1 MALLLVLVSVGSAG
15 AEPESA
21 GADPSSLSAPPSPPS
36 DVRQGTTSVTAPA
49 EAARPDVRSEAAER
63 LAPGDAPRL
72 TGALPRLPEPPPS
85 FNVYDGGWIRFAYP
99 PSVRERVQPLIASA
113 DDVRAELSAWL
124 GQAVLR
130 KLTVYI
136 GRTPGEMATLAPEG
150 APFPKY
156 ASGVAYSELGLVLL
170 TIGPVYP
177 NARHEL
183 EEIFR
188 HEMTHVA
195 LHDATSGRPLPR
207 WFNEGLA
214 VFASGESSF
223 DRMRTLS
230 TATLAGTLLPLRQL
244 ERTFPADAVS
254 AEVAYAQAAD
264 VVRFLMRQ
272 QDRHRFTALIE
283 RMAKGQPFE
292 SALHDSYGID
302 LQTLEY
308 EWRED
313 VAKRYTFWPVLFS
326 GTAIWAGVITLFVW
340 AWRRKRRKNQETLDR
355 WAREEAAEDEL
366 RKRLEAAEQSA
377 RVHIVLAR
385 KAAPQLRGAPE
396 LEVPEVPKVEHEG
409 QWHTLH

>member
-1 MALLLVLVSVGSAG
+1 MLRRPGNARSSRWLDVLMAFLLVLVSVGSAG
-15 AEPESA
+15 AEPESV
-21 GADPSSLSAPPSPPS
+21 GLDPTSLSTSAGE
-36 DVRQGTTSVTAPA
+36 VRQGTTSVAAPA
-49 EAARPDVRSEAAER
+49 ESARNDGRSEAAER

-85 FNVYDGGWIRFAYP
+85 FNVYDGGWIRFYYP
-99 PSVRERVQPLIASA
+99 PSVRERVQPLIAAA

-188 HEMTHVA
+188 HELTHVA

-223 DRMRTLS
+223 DRMHTLT

-244 ERTFPADAVS
+244 ERTFPADAVA

-272 QDRHRFTALIE
+272 QDRHRFTGLIE
-283 RMAKGQPFE
+283 RMAK
-292 SALHDSYGID
+292 
-302 LQTLEY
+302 
-308 EWRED
+308 
-313 VAKRYTFWPVLFS
+313 
-326 GTAIWAGVITLFVW
+326 
-340 AWRRKRRKNQETLDR
+340 
-355 WAREEAAEDEL
+355 
-366 RKRLEAAEQSA
+366 
-377 RVHIVLAR
+377 
-385 KAAPQLRGAPE
+385 
-396 LEVPEVPKVEHEG
+396 
-409 QWHTLH
+409 